1 MPFTITIHE
10 VEVDSV
16 DSHSY
21 YDFDSDRGYVEILTK
36 FSHAEIDVAV
46 TKVWEQ
52 FDETQCD
59 SYGCDHPIGWGLG
72 DEDQGVF
79 SPFWVVSDGDQTKN
93 LCEDC
98 IAPILD
104 FDRQDAS

>member
-16 DSHSY
+16 SQHSY
-21 YDFDSDRGYVEILTK
+21 FDHATDSGVVETSTK
-36 FSHAEIDVAV
+36 FSHAEVDVAV
-46 TKVWEQ
+46 EAVFHQ

-98 IAPILD
+98 IAPLLG
-104 FDRQDAS
+104 FDREEER